1 MSERPSPTEP
11 LTNVEASIVRN
22 YERKQRSRLRATLAG
37 YVLTLTTALGMNAYM
52 SDVTENMQSESSEG
66 ISVAS
71 IAPDNTDSF
80 ALFSNGFYSK
90 NADVLAEKLGPAL
103 QQITPTSLESLH
115 GGDSFRDPHEIARVI
130 TEYAEA
136 NGKTSVSLF
145 GYSVGGIET
154 LKTAA
159 PILKE
164 SNITVDM
171 LYLAATPS
179 SIESLQPSKQLQ
191 QDALIKALTF
201 IPYSEHSDYVKH
213 GISTILSK
221 DNFISEHGID
231 IDAFMQNWDRLWREV
246 KAKEQPSVSTLQY
259 QIGLAKSNV
268 REDVHALADNPTA
281 YIPPITYLRIPGDTT
296 VSPRAGEDI
305 CTYAQEVLIPCT
317 IIDLESD
324 NFQTSHDRYFTSDS
338 AALYTESLV
347 RHKDTLNEMRL
358 QQAFAHATRL
368 QEILPLELPANAAI
382 E

>member
-52 SDVTENMQSESSEG
+52 SDVIENMYNESADG

-71 IAPDNTDSF
+71 ITPDNTDSF

-90 NADVLAEKLGPAL
+90 NADVLAEKLGPAV
-103 QQITPTSLESLH
+103 QQIMPASLESLH
-115 GGDSFRDPHEIARVI
+115 GGDTFRDPNEIARI
-130 TEYAEA
+130 IIEYAEA
-136 NGKTSVSLF
+136 NEKTSVSLF

-154 LKTAA
+154 LKAAA
-159 PILKE
+159 PLLKD
-164 SNITVDM
+164 SKITVDM

-179 SIESLQPSKQLQ
+179 SIESLQPDKQLQ
-191 QDALIKALTF
+191 QDALIKALTL
-201 IPYSEHSDYVKH
+201 IPYSEHSDYVKF
-213 GISTILSK
+213 GISMILSK
-221 DNFISEHGID
+221 DNYISENGID
-231 IDAFMQNWDRLWREV
+231 TEVFKHNWERLWHEV
-246 KAKEQPSVSTLQY
+246 KAKVQPSVSTLEY

-268 REDVHALADNPTA
+268 REDVHALADNPHA

-296 VSPRAGEDI
+296 VSARAGEDI

-317 IIDLESD
+317 IIDLESET
-324 NFQTSHDRYFTSDS
+324 FQTSHERYFTGDS